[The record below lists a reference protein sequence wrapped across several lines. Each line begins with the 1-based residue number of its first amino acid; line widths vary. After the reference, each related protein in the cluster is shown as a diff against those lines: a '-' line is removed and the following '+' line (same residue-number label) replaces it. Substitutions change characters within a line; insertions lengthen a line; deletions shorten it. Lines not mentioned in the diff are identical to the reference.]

1 MNTYCPIIS
10 IFQTGFQ
17 PSIWTIFPESG
28 SRFYFALTITLLIGV
43 MILMGLFMRIAQ
55 QLIAQYRSQQQ
66 LDLKMIQTRIAMDL
80 HDDLGANLSSIV
92 MLSEVLQ
99 RDSKS
104 SSVEI
109 TERLAR
115 IASISRESVDAL
127 SDIVWSINPEKDR
140 LADLTQRMRRLA
152 DDLCA
157 ARNLEF
163 SFQTDVSDQTMK
175 LQTETRREVIL
186 IFKECINNIAKHS
199 NCTLV
204 KVVFQQQR
212 EFLCLRIS
220 DNGKGIDAAAVQT
233 GNGLGSLR
241 QRARKLGGRLEIISE
256 NGCGTVMSLKL
267 PSHPITSFQN
277 LNSRLN

>member
-1 MNTYCPIIS
+1 MNIYCPIFS
-10 IFQTGFQ
+10 IFQADSQ
-17 PSIWTIFPESG
+17 LSIWSIFPGSG
-28 SRFYFALTITLLIGV
+28 SRFYFTLTLTLIIGLIILVCLFINITKHLIW
-43 MILMGLFMRIAQ
+43 
-55 QLIAQYRSQQQ
+55 QYRAQQQ
-66 LDLKMIQTRIAMDL
+66 LDLKLMQTRIAMDL

-99 RDSKS
+99 QDSNS
-104 SSVEI
+104 TSAESA
-109 TERLAR
+109 ERLAR
-115 IASISRESVDAL
+115 IASISRESVDSL
-127 SDIVWSINPEKDR
+127 SDIVWAINPEKDR

-163 SFQTDVSDQTMK
+163 SFQADVKDQALK
-175 LQTETRREVIL
+175 LQTETRRELIL

-204 KVVFQQQR
+204 KVVFQQQHD
-212 EFLCLRIS
+212 FLCLKIS
-220 DNGKGIDAAAVQT
+220 DNGKGIDSAAVQN

-241 QRARKLGGRLEIISE
+241 QRARKLGGRLEISSE

-277 LNSRLN
+277 LNSWLN

>member
-1 MNTYCPIIS
+1 MNTYSLII
-10 IFQTGFQ
+10 FFNQTIYQ
-17 PSIWTIFPESG
+17 SSIWSVFPDAG
-28 SRFYFALTITLLIGV
+28 SRFYFALTLTVIIGL
-43 MILMGLFMRIAQ
+43 MILAVVFMRISLQLISQYRAQ
-55 QLIAQYRSQQQ
+55 QKT
-66 LDLKMIQTRIAMDL
+66 DLRLIQTQLAMDL
-80 HDDLGANLSSIV
+80 HDDIGANLSSIV

-99 RDSKS
+99 QDSNS
-104 SSVEI
+104 TSVEI

-115 IASISRESVDAL
+115 IASISRESVDSL
-127 SDIVWSINPEKDR
+127 SDIVWAINPDKDR
-140 LADLTQRMRRLA
+140 LTDLTQRMRRLV

-163 SFQTDVSDQTMK
+163 SFQTDVKDQALK
-175 LQTETRREVIL
+175 LQTETRRELIL

-212 EFLCLRIS
+212 EYLCLKIS
-220 DNGKGIDAAAVQT
+220 DNGKGINSTTIQT

-241 QRARKLGGRLEIISE
+241 RRARKLGGRLEITSD

-267 PSHPITSFQN
+267 PSHPLTSFQT
-277 LNSRLN
+277 LTSRLT